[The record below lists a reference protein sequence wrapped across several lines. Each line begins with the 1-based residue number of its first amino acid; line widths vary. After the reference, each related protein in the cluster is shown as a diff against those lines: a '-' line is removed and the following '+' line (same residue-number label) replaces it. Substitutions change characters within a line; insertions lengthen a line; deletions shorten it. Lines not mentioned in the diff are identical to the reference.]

1 MVDIRL
7 NNSLKPLDKKFA
19 GCVMVASYKKSIK
32 ELLITSKGTDYIVKF
47 SYRNM
52 YFMLKYNSDFIQ
64 TNLIMDIVNVIQ
76 TDIEEKIGIL
86 EIVTK
91 C

>member
-1 MVDIRL
+1 MDIRL
-7 NNSLKPLDKKFA
+7 NNSLKPLDKKFV
-19 GCVMVASYKKSIK
+19 GCVMVASYKKPIK

-52 YFMLKYNSDFIQ
+52 YFMLKYNGDFIQ
-64 TNLIMDIVNVIQ
+64 TNLITVIVNIIQ
-76 TDIEEKIGIL
+76 TDIEEKIGIS
-86 EIVTK
+86 EIVTR

>member
-1 MVDIRL
+1 MLDIRL
-7 NNSLKPLDKKFA
+7 NNSLKALDKKFV
-19 GCVMVASYKKSIK
+19 GCVMVALYKKPIK
-32 ELLITSKGTDYIVKF
+32 ELLIASKGTDYIVKF

-64 TNLIMDIVNVIQ
+64 TNLIMAIVNVIQ
-76 TDIEEKIGIL
+76 TDIEEKIGIS
-86 EIVTK
+86 EIVTR

>member
-1 MVDIRL
+1 MRL

-19 GCVMVASYKKSIK
+19 GCVMMASYKKPIK
-32 ELLITSKGTDYIVKF
+32 ELLITSKGMDYIVKF

-52 YFMLKYNSDFIQ
+52 YFMLKYNSDFTQ
-64 TNLIMDIVNVIQ
+64 TNLTRAIVNVIQ
-76 TDIEEKIGIL
+76 ADIEEKIGIS
-86 EIVTK
+86 EIVTR

>member
-1 MVDIRL
+1 MLDIRL
-7 NNSLKPLDKKFA
+7 NNSLKVLDKKFT
-19 GCVMVASYKKSIK
+19 GCVLLASFKKSIK

-47 SYRNM
+47 SYKNM

-64 TNLIMDIVNVIQ
+64 SNLTMDIVNVIQ
-76 TDIEEKIGIL
+76 ADIQEKM
-86 EIVTK
+86 ESEPK

>member
-7 NNSLKPLDKKFA
+7 NNSLKPLDKKFV
-19 GCVMVASYKKSIK
+19 GCVMEKKKKKPIK
-32 ELLITSKGTDYIVKF
+32 ELLIASKGADYIVKF
-47 SYRNM
+47 SYRNL

-64 TNLIMDIVNVIQ
+64 TNLIMTIVNIIQ
-76 TDIEEKIGIL
+76 TDIEEKIGIS
-86 EIVTK
+86 EIVTR

>member
-1 MVDIRL
+1 MLDIRL
-7 NNSLKPLDKKFA
+7 NNSLKPLDKKFV
-19 GCVMVASYKKSIK
+19 GCVMVASYKKPIK

-52 YFMLKYNSDFIQ
+52 YFMLKYNGDFIQ

-76 TDIEEKIGIL
+76 TDIEEKIGIS
-86 EIVTK
+86 EIVTR

>member
-19 GCVMVASYKKSIK
+19 GCVMVASYKKPIK

-47 SYRNM
+47 SYRNL

-64 TNLIMDIVNVIQ
+64 TNLIMTIVNIIQ
-76 TDIEEKIGIL
+76 TDIEEKIGIS
-86 EIVTK
+86 EIVTI

>member
-19 GCVMVASYKKSIK
+19 GCVMVASYKKPLK
-32 ELLITSKGTDYIVKF
+32 ELLITSKGTDYIIKF

-52 YFMLKYNSDFIQ
+52 YFMLKYNGDFIQ
-64 TNLIMDIVNVIQ
+64 TNLIMTIVNIIQ
-76 TDIEEKIGIL
+76 TDIEEKIGIS
-86 EIVTK
+86 EIVTR

>member
-1 MVDIRL
+1 MLDIRL
-7 NNSLKPLDKKFA
+7 NNSLKALDKKFA
-19 GCVMVASYKKSIK
+19 GCVLMASYKKPIK
-32 ELLITSKGTDYIVKF
+32 ELLITSKGTNYIVKF

-52 YFMLKYNSDFIQ
+52 YFILKYNSDFIQ

-76 TDIEEKIGIL
+76 TDIEEKIGIT
-86 EIVTK
+86 EIVTR

>member
-1 MVDIRL
+1 M
-7 NNSLKPLDKKFA
+7 
-19 GCVMVASYKKSIK
+19 
-32 ELLITSKGTDYIVKF
+32 DYIVKF

-64 TNLIMDIVNVIQ
+64 TNLTMAIVNVIQ
-76 TDIEEKIGIL
+76 ADIEEKIGIS
-86 EIVTK
+86 EIVTR

>member
-7 NNSLKPLDKKFA
+7 NNSLKSLDKKFV
-19 GCVMVASYKKSIK
+19 GCVMVASYKKPIK

-47 SYRNM
+47 SYRNL

-64 TNLIMDIVNVIQ
+64 TNLIMAIVNVIQ
-76 TDIEEKIGIL
+76 TDIEEKIGIT
-86 EIVTK
+86 EIVTR

>member
-1 MVDIRL
+1 MLDIRL
-7 NNSLKPLDKKFA
+7 NNSLKALDKKFA
-19 GCVMVASYKKSIK
+19 GCVLMASYKQSIK
-32 ELLITSKGTDYIVKF
+32 ELLITSKGTNYIVKF
-47 SYRNM
+47 SYRNL
-52 YFMLKYNSDFIQ
+52 YFMLKYNSNFIQ

-86 EIVTK
+86 EIVTR

>member
-19 GCVMVASYKKSIK
+19 GCVMVASYKKPIK

-47 SYRNM
+47 SYINL
-52 YFMLKYNSDFIQ
+52 YYMLKYNSDFIQ
-64 TNLIMDIVNVIQ
+64 TNLITDIVNVIQ
-76 TDIEEKIGIL
+76 TDIEDKIGIS
-86 EIVTK
+86 EILTR

>member
-1 MVDIRL
+1 
-7 NNSLKPLDKKFA
+7 
-19 GCVMVASYKKSIK
+19 MVASYKKPIK

-52 YFMLKYNSDFIQ
+52 YFMLKYNGDFIQ
-64 TNLIMDIVNVIQ
+64 TNLIMVIVNVIQ
-76 TDIEEKIGIL
+76 TDIEEKIGIT
-86 EIVTK
+86 EIVTR

>member
-7 NNSLKPLDKKFA
+7 NNSLKPLDKKFV
-19 GCVMVASYKKSIK
+19 GCVMVASYKKPIK

-64 TNLIMDIVNVIQ
+64 TNLIMTIVNIIQ
-76 TDIEEKIGIL
+76 TDIEEKIGIS
-86 EIVTK
+86 EIVTR

>member
-1 MVDIRL
+1 M
-7 NNSLKPLDKKFA
+7 
-19 GCVMVASYKKSIK
+19 MASYKKSIK
-32 ELLITSKGTDYIVKF
+32 GLLITSKGTDYIVKF

-64 TNLIMDIVNVIQ
+64 SNLTMAIVNVIQ
-76 TDIEEKIGIL
+76 ADIEEKIGIS
-86 EIVTK
+86 EIVTR

>member
-7 NNSLKPLDKKFA
+7 NNSLKPLDKKFV

-64 TNLIMDIVNVIQ
+64 TNLIMTIVNIIQ
-76 TDIEEKIGIL
+76 TDIEEKIGIS
-86 EIVTK
+86 EIVTR

>member
-7 NNSLKPLDKKFA
+7 NNSLKPLDKKFVS
-19 GCVMVASYKKSIK
+19 CVMVASYKKPIK

-64 TNLIMDIVNVIQ
+64 TNLIMTIVNIIQ
-76 TDIEEKIGIL
+76 TDIEEKIGIS
-86 EIVTK
+86 EIVTR

>member
-1 MVDIRL
+1 MLDIRL
-7 NNSLKPLDKKFA
+7 NKSLKPSDKKFV
-19 GCVMVASYKKSIK
+19 GCVMVASYKKPIK

-52 YFMLKYNSDFIQ
+52 YFMLKYNGDFIQ

-76 TDIEEKIGIL
+76 TDIEEKIGIS
-86 EIVTK
+86 EIVTR

>member
-19 GCVMVASYKKSIK
+19 GCVMVASYKKPIK
-32 ELLITSKGTDYIVKF
+32 EMLITYKGTDYIVKF
-47 SYRNM
+47 SYRNL

-64 TNLIMDIVNVIQ
+64 SNLIMTIVNIIQ
-76 TDIEEKIGIL
+76 TDIEEKIGIS
-86 EIVTK
+86 EIVTR

>member
-1 MVDIRL
+1 ML
-7 NNSLKPLDKKFA
+7 A
-19 GCVMVASYKKSIK
+19 TYKKPIK

-64 TNLIMDIVNVIQ
+64 ANLTMNIVNVIQ
-76 TDIEEKIGIL
+76 VDIEKVCIS
-86 EIVTK
+86 EIVTR

>member
-1 MVDIRL
+1 MLDIRL
-7 NNSLKPLDKKFA
+7 NNSLKPLDKKFV
-19 GCVMVASYKKSIK
+19 GCVMVASYKKPIK

-52 YFMLKYNSDFIQ
+52 YFMLKYNGDFIQ
-64 TNLIMDIVNVIQ
+64 TNLIMVIVNVIQ
-76 TDIEEKIGIL
+76 TDIEEKIGIS
-86 EIVTK
+86 EIVTR

>member
-1 MVDIRL
+1 MLDIRL
-7 NNSLKPLDKKFA
+7 NNSLKPLDKKFV
-19 GCVMVASYKKSIK
+19 GCVMVASYKKPIK

-47 SYRNM
+47 SYRNL

-64 TNLIMDIVNVIQ
+64 TNLIMTIVNIIQ
-76 TDIEEKIGIL
+76 TDIEEKIGIS
-86 EIVTK
+86 EIVTR